1 MREKGKVGEKKRRQK
16 EAREGRGERK
26 EREREGERSE
36 GRGRMS
42 FDLIPC
48 DQLYSHTPKSLLP
61 LPLKSPSS
69 HTIQFLPGLLLVKA
83 PTL

>member
-1 MREKGKVGEKKRRQK
+1 MRERKGGREEEETEGSKGGKGSKK
-16 EAREGRGERK
+16 
-26 EREREGERSE
+26 REREGERSE

-69 HTIQFLPGLLLVKA
+69 HTIQFLPVLLLVKA